1 MSPPARCNALQGGLL
16 RDTEA
21 VFTGENYGRGP
32 TRSAGESIRAP
43 LWIYGYASVTSPSG
57 NPVPTNSLLWG
68 MIRLPTKAA
77 KESQDIVHRDG
88 VFVCGPVTAPYSSL
102 TSRPGCVDVRAV
114 SATSFC
120 GPSCLLRFRVPDGL
134 GGRRERIGC
143 SELRVGDLLLVRC
156 SIAQP
161 KAPTNVFHFHPDL
174 QQVVQ
179 SENPGRPGCL
189 DQVLI
194 A

>member
-1 MSPPARCNALQGGLL
+1 MAHVSPCAVQRTARGPTARYGSGVH
-16 RDTEA
+16 R
-21 VFTGENYGRGP
+21 ENCGRGP

-68 MIRLPTKAA
+68 MIRFPTKAA
-77 KESQDIVHRDG
+77 KESQDIVHRNG

-102 TSRPGCVDVRAV
+102 TSRPGCGDVRAV

-143 SELRVGDLLLVRC
+143 SEPRVATSFWSVAPLRSQKHLQTS
-156 SIAQP
+156 SIFT
-161 KAPTNVFHFHPDL
+161 PTYSKSSS
-174 QQVVQ
+174 QRIQA
-179 SENPGRPGCL
+179 
-189 DQVLI
+189 VLAALI
-194 A
+194 KP